1 MRKTSLILRL
11 AALAVVI
18 AFGFG
23 MLRLWMLRF
32 DSGDIY
38 RPYSSLRTDPLG
50 TRAFYESL
58 EQLPG
63 TAVRRNYRSLKKLT
77 GPDGGTLFF
86 LGVDRDIIPVE
97 FAMGTSGPSEFGGS
111 AAKAIHAFV
120 ANGGRVVV
128 SFSPSAG
135 ITHIDALEALFSE
148 QDDESEEDK
157 DKDEE
162 KEEQTEDSDGE
173 DLSYNSFGSTL
184 GLAMDYE
191 GEASWQQIRDTP
203 ARGSDEISSLWPE
216 VKWHGRVYFKD
227 LSNEWKVI
235 YRRADKP
242 VIIERAI
249 DSGSIVICG
258 DTYFLSNEA
267 MMDPTSR
274 NPQLLAWLVSKPDI
288 IFDETHL
295 GVVSSEG
302 IASLARDHGLANLFF
317 VLLVIAGLYIWKSGV
332 SFLPRDPEHTERFGG
347 QEISGKSSAAG
358 LHTLLRKCIPVSG
371 VMNECLKHW
380 SASVPARRREQ
391 RDIQDRIWAV
401 IDAENNLP
409 ARQKDPV
416 KAYTTIC
423 RILAE
428 RKK

>member
-1 MRKTSLILRL
+1 MPRYFVK
-11 AALAVVI
+11 
-18 AFGFG
+18 
-23 MLRLWMLRF
+23 
-32 DSGDIY
+32 
-38 RPYSSLRTDPLG
+38 
-50 TRAFYESL
+50 
-58 EQLPG
+58 
-63 TAVRRNYRSLKKLT
+63 
-77 GPDGGTLFF
+77 
-86 LGVDRDIIPVE
+86 
-97 FAMGTSGPSEFGGS
+97 SGPV
-111 AAKAIHAFV
+111 IV
-120 ANGGRVVV
+120 
-128 SFSPSAG
+128 P
-135 ITHIDALEALFSE
+135 IWDACEE
-148 QDDESEEDK
+148 KNKNKDEDEE
-157 DKDEE
+157 KDEE
-162 KEEQTEDSDGE
+162 GQTEDSDGE

-191 GEASWQQIRDTP
+191 DETSWQQIHDTP
-203 ARGSDEISSLWPE
+203 ARGSHEISSLWPE

-235 YRRADKP
+235 YRRANKP

-267 MMDPTSR
+267 MMDPTAR

-302 IASLARDHGLANLFF
+302 IASLARDHGLAHLFF
-317 VLLVIAGLYIWKSGV
+317 VLLVIAALYIWKSGV